1 MTKDNIKVPR
11 PTKKKYNAC
20 QPALYK
26 IQSGVV
32 AGSKASIMFPKINE
46 NDGKAAPFIKAAK
59 APINISNFSV
69 HVAYWNK
76 RKKPTF

>member
-1 MTKDNIKVPR
+1 
-11 PTKKKYNAC
+11 
-20 QPALYK
+20 
-26 IQSGVV
+26 
-32 AGSKASIMFPKINE
+32 MFPKINE